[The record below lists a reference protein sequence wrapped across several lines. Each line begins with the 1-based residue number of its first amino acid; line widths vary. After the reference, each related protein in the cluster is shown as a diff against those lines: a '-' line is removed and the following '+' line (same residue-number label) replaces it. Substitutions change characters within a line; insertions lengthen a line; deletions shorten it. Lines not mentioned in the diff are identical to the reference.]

1 MPNYA
6 CKLVDSSG
14 AMTERSITAKSMG
27 ELYQIMDRTGERLIS
42 AKKPA
47 FNLSLDMDIN
57 ELLGREVKA
66 KKLPPKDLAMFTRQ
80 LEMLLNTGIPMLD
93 ALDALEAAAVTD
105 NLKKVVNSLK
115 KRVTGG
121 AQLSAAMDEQSAVFS
136 NFYVKMV
143 QAGEAS
149 GTLPNIFAQVREFTE
164 RDMEA
169 RAKVKKAMRYPMFVV
184 IALFLAGYVQIS
196 VVLPKMANT
205 MFSGQGDL
213 PLPTRVMLGVSDLL
227 SAYGVIFLVTVGAI
241 IAGIKFYTRTP
252 EGGYNFDALLLNL
265 PKIGSMLR
273 STAVSRFAQ
282 MLNVLVSSGVQVVDA
297 LAIAGETVD
306 NKVYEKDLKQARKDV
321 LGGVPLSQALQ
332 SKYMPE
338 MAISLISIGEK
349 TGALSEMLEGV
360 ADYFTSDM
368 DDKIDGLTSAIEP
381 IMTLI
386 ITLFVGMFVLAV
398 FLPMIEGVTGQ
409 LG

>member
-1 MPNYA
+1 MPSYA

-14 AMTERSITAKSMG
+14 AMTKRNITAKSMG
-27 ELYQIMDRTGERLIS
+27 ELYQIMDRSGERLIS

-47 FNLSLDMDIN
+47 FNFSLDMDIN

-93 ALDALEAAAVTD
+93 ALDALEEAAVTD
-105 NLKKVVNSLK
+105 NLKKVVNTLK

-196 VVLPKMANT
+196 VVLPKMAST
-205 MFSGQGDL
+205 MFSGQGEL
-213 PLPTRVMLGVSDLL
+213 PLPTRIMLGFSDLL
-227 SAYGVIFLVTVGAI
+227 SAYGFIFLVIVALV
-241 IAGIKFYTRTP
+241 IAGIKYYTRTP
-252 EGGYNFDALLLNL
+252 QGGYNFDALMLNL
-265 PKIGSMLR
+265 PKIGPMIR

-282 MLNVLVSSGVQVVDA
+282 MLDVLVSSGVQVVDG

-306 NKVYEKDLKQARKDV
+306 NKVFERDLKKARKDV
-321 LGGVPLSQALQ
+321 LGGMAMSVALQ
-332 SKYMPE
+332 SKHMPQ
-338 MAISLISIGEK
+338 MATSLISIGEK
-349 TGALSEMLEGV
+349 TGALSEMLKGV

-386 ITLFVGMFVLAV
+386 ITVFVGIFVLAV
-398 FLPMIEGVTGQ
+398 FMPMIENVTSQ
-409 LG
+409 LE

>member
-27 ELYQIMDRTGERLIS
+27 ELYQIMDRAGERLIS

-57 ELLGREVKA
+57 QLFGLEVKA
-66 KKLPPKDLAMFTRQ
+66 KKLEPKDLAMLTRQ

-93 ALDALEAAAVTD
+93 ALEALEAAAVTD
-105 NLKKVVNSLK
+105 NLKKVVNNLK

-149 GTLPNIFAQVREFTE
+149 GTLPNIFAQIRDFTI

-169 RAKVKKAMRYPMFVV
+169 RAKVKKAMRYPMFVM
-184 IALFLAGYVQIS
+184 IALVLAGYVQIS
-196 VVLPKMANT
+196 VVLPKMAAT
-205 MFSGQGDL
+205 MFSNLDEL
-213 PLPTRVMLGVSDLL
+213 PLPTKIMLGFSDFL
-227 SAYGVIFLVTVGAI
+227 SAYGLIFVVIVGSA
-241 IAGIKFYTRTP
+241 IAGIKFYTSTP
-252 EGGYNFDALLLNL
+252 KGGYNFDALMLNL

-282 MLNVLVSSGVQVVDA
+282 MLNVLTSSGVQVVDA

-306 NKVYEKDLKQARKDV
+306 NNVYEKDLKKARKDV
-321 LGGVPLSQALQ
+321 LGGTPMSVALQ
-332 SKYMPE
+332 SKYMPA
-338 MAISLISIGEK
+338 MAVSLIAIGEK

>member
-14 AMTERSITAKSMG
+14 AMTERSIAAKSMG

-196 VVLPKMANT
+196 VVLPKMAST
-205 MFSGQGDL
+205 MFSNMDEL
-213 PLPTRVMLGVSDLL
+213 PLPTRIMLGFSDML
-227 SAYGVIFLVTVGAI
+227 SAYGLIFVVIVGSV
-241 IAGIKFYTRTP
+241 IAGIKYYTSTP
-252 EGGYNFDALLLNL
+252 QGGYNFDALLLNL

-297 LAIAGETVD
+297 LAIAAETVD
-306 NKVYEKDLKQARKDV
+306 NKVYEKDLKKTRKDV
-321 LGGVPLSQALQ
+321 LGGTPMSVALQ
-332 SKYMPE
+332 SKYMPD
-338 MAISLISIGEK
+338 MAVSLISIGEK

-386 ITLFVGMFVLAV
+386 ITMFVGMFVLAV

>member
-1 MPNYA
+1 MPDYA

-14 AMTERSITAKSMG
+14 TMTERSITAKSMG
-27 ELYQIMDRTGERLIS
+27 ELYQIMDRSGERLIS

-47 FNLSLDMDIN
+47 FNLSLDIDIN
-57 ELLGREVKA
+57 QLLGLEVKA

-105 NLKKVVNSLK
+105 NLKKVVNNLK

-169 RAKVKKAMRYPMFVV
+169 RAKVKKAMRYPMFVM
-184 IALFLAGYVQIS
+184 IALVLAGYVQIA
-196 VVLPKMANT
+196 VVLPKMAST
-205 MFSGQGDL
+205 MFSGQDEL
-213 PLPTRVMLGVSDLL
+213 PLPTRIMLGVSDLL
-227 SAYGVIFLVTVGAI
+227 SAYGLIALVIVGSV
-241 IAGIKFYTRTP
+241 IAGIKYYTRTP

-265 PKIGSMLR
+265 PKIGPMLR

-306 NKVYEKDLKQARKDV
+306 NKVYEKDLKKARKDV
-321 LGGVPLSQALQ
+321 LGGAPMSQALQ

-368 DDKIDGLTSAIEP
+368 EDKIDGLTAAIEP